1 MHRAWSGR
9 GGRSAAAAQLS
20 RARDASVRALARG
33 VAHRMAAACVA
44 CGGWEAGGAVGMQCW
59 RSASTRGRNGVIKT
73 VPRRARA
80 SQRSSGPG
88 QFTTA
93 WPWPVS
99 KQSWAALSSG
109 PARFGAQ
116 CFSNYLK
123 TVQIL
128 QFKFAAFPNLKN
140 AQNLHVARYE
150 LDKQLCP
157 LTQLHNRTRIQVI
170 ILGITPL

>member
-1 MHRAWSGR
+1 VLAVSVDTRPKRRDQNG
-9 GGRSAAAAQLS
+9 AQ
-20 RARDASVRALARG
+20 ART
-33 VAHRMAAACVA
+33 C
-44 CGGWEAGGAVGMQCW
+44 
-59 RSASTRGRNGVIKT
+59 K
-73 VPRRARA
+73 
-80 SQRSSGPG
+80 QRSSGPG